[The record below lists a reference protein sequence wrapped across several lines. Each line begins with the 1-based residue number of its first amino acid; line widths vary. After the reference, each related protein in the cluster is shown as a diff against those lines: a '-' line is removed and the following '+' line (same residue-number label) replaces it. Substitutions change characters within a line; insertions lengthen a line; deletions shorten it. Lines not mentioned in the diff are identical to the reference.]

1 MIVKSILYAGAG
13 AVLIYGALCAL
24 LYLLQGRLLYLP
36 PREVTLHGVHSI
48 RLQRD
53 DATLKIWVLHPD
65 APAALIYFGGNA
77 EDVSANI
84 ADFAAAF
91 PDRAVYLVNYRGY
104 AGSSGRPSEAALL
117 SDAVAIFDWVAARHD
132 RIAVVGRSLGSGVA
146 VALAAQ
152 RPVEH
157 LVLITPFDSIGN
169 VAADHF
175 SFFPVRWLLRD
186 RYDSLLR
193 IGDVRAPVLVLLAE
207 HDEVVL
213 RARSDALI
221 AAIPPGI
228 GQTLLMRGATHNDIS
243 SFPVYWQ
250 SLRNFLAPAE

>member
-1 MIVKSILYAGAG
+1 MKGILYAGIG
-13 AVLIYGALCAL
+13 AFLIYGVLCAL
-24 LYLLQGRLLYLP
+24 LYLLQSRLLYLP
-36 PREVTLHGVHSI
+36 TPEVALHGVASI

-53 DATLKIWVLHPD
+53 DAVLKIWQLHPD
-65 APAALIYFGGNA
+65 ARTALIYFGGNA
-77 EDVSANI
+77 EDVSANV
-84 ADFAAAF
+84 ADFTAAF

-104 AGSSGRPSEAALL
+104 GGSTGRPSEAALL
-117 SDAVAIFDWVAARHD
+117 SDATAIYDWVAARHD

-152 RPVEH
+152 RPVDR
-157 LVLITPFDSIGN
+157 LVLVTPFDSIAN

-175 SFFPVRWLLRD
+175 PFFPVRWLLRD

-193 IGDVRAPVLVLLAE
+193 IGEVRAPVLVLLAE

-221 AAIPPGI
+221 AAIPTDIRQTVLI
-228 GQTLLMRGATHNDIS
+228 GGATHNDIS
-243 SFPVYWQ
+243 SFPAYWQ
-250 SLRNFLAPAE
+250 SLRNFLAPAN